1 MPGFTISEFAGKL
14 SQFGLASPNKFRVQF
29 QNVPVGVR
37 LLGDQKFGREVD
49 RAEMFLR
56 NVGIPFEMVRVT
68 DNPDDEDWDT

>member
-1 MPGFTISEFAGKL
+1 
-14 SQFGLASPNKFRVQF
+14 
-29 QNVPVGVR
+29 VR
-37 LLGDQKFGREVD
+37 LLGDQKYGREVD